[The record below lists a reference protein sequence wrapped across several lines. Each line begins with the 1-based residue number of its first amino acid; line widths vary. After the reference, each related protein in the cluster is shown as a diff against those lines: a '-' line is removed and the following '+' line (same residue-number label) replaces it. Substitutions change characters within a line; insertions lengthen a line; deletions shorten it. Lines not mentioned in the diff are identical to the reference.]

1 MKLLLWAMVGGAL
14 GSGERRTVSVGFGRW
29 LGAGFPCWTLFV
41 NVAGCL
47 LSSVSVE
54 MLALRLKA
62 SRELRTFI
70 ATDILRASRRSRHTR
85 SISPPWLDDSNNWRP
100 TPPSLA
106 RSSCQLPGSVAGC
119 GLGGGC

>member
-29 LGAGFPCWTLFV
+29 ALFV

-47 LSSVSVE
+47 LRSVSVE

-62 SRELRTFI
+62 SLELRTFI